1 MAGRAACAALVLVGW
16 TSPAWAQETRLPF
29 DIEGGYVGFG
39 GLINFTLDGKTFTV
53 YSATLRKSY
62 KTDDG
67 WKNTQFFRGSELFVA
82 RHLLE
87 LAEKW
92 ILDQRTEADPPF

>member
-39 GLINFTLDGKTFTV
+39 GLINFTLDGKTFDGETV
-53 YSATLRKSY
+53 YKEVN
-62 KTDDG
+62 G
-67 WKNTQFFRGSELFVA
+67 E
-82 RHLLE
+82 E
-87 LAEKW
+87 LA
-92 ILDQRTEADPPF
+92 ILPRLHSRTLPKFYFGYRTH